1 MTTIGTSSLDVYP
14 LSLGTNS
21 FGWTADLSAAKGI
34 LDEYVDNGGNFI
46 DTADIYGKRKA
57 GNVGGESEAMIGEWL
72 AERPRSEIVIA
83 TKVGFMNP
91 EGELSARRV
100 PEALEDSLRRLSTD
114 YVDLY
119 YAHRFDPAT
128 PVAESVA
135 AFAKLQAE
143 GKIREIGL
151 SNMTPE
157 QARAWIEAAD
167 EQEVPRPVALQQ
179 AYNLARR
186 IKFERQ
192 WQPLAEEFGLG
203 VMTYWSLAG
212 GLLTGKYR
220 ADQPIEGDRSATVSR
235 HANERAFEV
244 VEAVREIAAD
254 HNVDPAAVAIAW
266 LLENSTVTA
275 PVASARTASQV
286 GPLMEGVTIQLTG
299 ADMDTLNRLSAGL
312 GGEEPEY

>member
-100 PEALEDSLRRLSTD
+100 PEALEDSLRRLGTD

-128 PVAESVA
+128 PVRSRLPRSLSCKRKGRFGKSVC
-135 AFAKLQAE
+135 
-143 GKIREIGL
+143 
-151 SNMTPE
+151 
-157 QARAWIEAAD
+157 
-167 EQEVPRPVALQQ
+167 
-179 AYNLARR
+179 
-186 IKFERQ
+186 
-192 WQPLAEEFGLG
+192 
-203 VMTYWSLAG
+203 
-212 GLLTGKYR
+212 
-220 ADQPIEGDRSATVSR
+220 
-235 HANERAFEV
+235 
-244 VEAVREIAAD
+244 
-254 HNVDPAAVAIAW
+254 
-266 LLENSTVTA
+266 
-275 PVASARTASQV
+275 RT
-286 GPLMEGVTIQLTG
+286 
-299 ADMDTLNRLSAGL
+299 
-312 GGEEPEY
+312 